1 MRRPTPTLHLSAAEL
16 ADVADQ
22 LRASTELVE
31 RVEAEARAATALPWW
46 FWEAAAL
53 LVVAVLALSSIF
65 PWGFAA

>member
-1 MRRPTPTLHLSAAEL
+1 MSQRHPTLHLTPAER

-22 LRASTELVE
+22 LRASAELVE

-53 LVVAVLALSSIF
+53 VFVAVLALSSLF
-65 PWGFAA
+65 PWGFAS